1 MVVNVSN
8 IFQKM
13 KNKSLFSIEK
23 NIKEWEIRLYY
34 SYKTVFQFRKFGL
47 SIKESIW
54 NLFLLRLYFKSS
66 LSTNEK
72 YEIFDFYALQVTSW
86 NISSFL
92 TPRNFSRRVFFIFKL
107 FFKISLIFLL
117 PQISLLQML
126 QFILINWTSY

>member
-92 TPRNFSRRVFFIFKL
+92 TQRHFSRRVFFIFKL

>member
-92 TPRNFSRRVFFIFKL
+92 TPRHFSRWVFFIFKL

>member
-34 SYKTVFQFRKFGL
+34 SYKTVFQFQKFGL

-92 TPRNFSRRVFFIFKL
+92 TPRHFSRRVFFIFKL